1 MAQPPVFLK
10 DTKLMDVKLGQLPSW
25 LAMRDFTPG
34 GIAGAFRRGYDR
46 YYNKYINV
54 KKGGLGGVSMVLA
67 GYVVLSYIWS
77 YSHINKP
84 KFLSKL
90 YLLSLLKLL
99 AEALELFEVQMLKE
113 ERVQPEECN
122 YTVLIGGC
130 GRVGYVKKAFRLY
143 NDMKKRGL
151 MPTEA
156 TYTALFNACAE
167 SPWKDSGLQSA
178 LKLRQ
183 QLQSKN
189 EELNLIT
196 YHALL
201 KVCALCSDLRMC
213 FDVLKEIVQKGH
225 VLTAETFSF
234 LLMSCIKDSEN
245 GFRYALQVWKQMTK
259 LGIKGDSHTYNLML
273 RAARD
278 CGIGDPALASEL
290 LLRPPENSPQLRL
303 PAGKQKERMRNRRK
317 KGSEGVPVQLDVE
330 AMEKQL
336 FQESSVQPEEPI
348 QQQNKGG
355 NQAEEEPAAPD
366 SPSVTHSRAGALMR
380 RGHSEMELEQAHPSR
395 ELPFCNLPNLL
406 DSRMPDAAVVSL
418 GTVATP
424 SHRLALMGDVEGFL
438 NKMKEDNAEPNIK
451 TFTLLAELV
460 EPQSPSESSLLALLD
475 EHKVKVDVA
484 FFNTLIRKKSKQGDL
499 EGAKSVL
506 PALVKRG
513 LSPNL
518 QTFCNLAIACHQE
531 KDGLQLLSD
540 LKRSGVT
547 PNKYIYSTL
556 IAGAVRKLDY
566 SYLTEIL
573 RDMRKNQVPPNEVII
588 RQLEFAAQ
596 YPPKF
601 DRYKSRNPYLEK
613 IDGFRGY
620 YHRWLKVM
628 AGEETPHPW
637 AKYRTAKR
645 GVQGSEAEAVQEQI
659 QSIEEEEEDIPQ
671 SSQSN
676 LMAKGFTQ
684 NSLCIHS
691 RKGGHKGRARQYTS
705 PEEIDAQLQA
715 EKQKAREEEEQEEGG
730 EGATGDPKKEKK
742 SLDSDESDED
752 DEDYQQKRKGVEGL
766 IDIENPNRVIQTTKK
781 VTQLDLDGPK
791 ELSRREREEIE
802 KQKAKERYMKMH
814 LAGKTEQAKA
824 DLARLAI
831 IRKQREEAARKKEEE
846 RKG

>member
-1 MAQPPVFLK
+1 LSVPAPLK
-10 DTKLMDVKLGQLPSW
+10 DMKLLDVKLGQLPTW

-34 GIAGAFRRGYDR
+34 GIVGALQRGEGGAARLLVPLRPLVWRGRWAAPEQPRGLPRLLRVPPGQGLLPGWRPFRSSPASCRRPGSDPREIDPGSCAEAVGEEEDEQEGVEFGTLSDKFSSRKYYHKTTSRFQNLKLQEEKEEEPERKARRG
-46 YYNKYINV
+46 
-54 KKGGLGGVSMVLA
+54 
-67 GYVVLSYIWS
+67 
-77 YSHINKP
+77 P
-84 KFLSKL
+84 KNTPYWYFLKCKAL
-90 YLLSLLKLL
+90 IKDDKL

-113 ERVQPEECN
+113 ERVRPEESN

-151 MPTEA
+151 TPTEA

-183 QLQSKN
+183 QLKNKN
-189 EELNLIT
+189 EDLNLIT

-213 FDVLKEIVQKGH
+213 FDVLKEIVHKGH

-245 GFRYALQVWKQMTK
+245 GFRHALQVWTQMTK
-259 LGIKGDSHTYNLML
+259 LGIKADSHIYNLML

-278 CGIGDPALASEL
+278 CGIGDPVVASEL
-290 LLRPPENSPQLRL
+290 LLRPTNENSSQLRL
-303 PAGKQKERMRNRRK
+303 APGRQKVKKK
-317 KGSEGVPVQLDVE
+317 KGLESIAAVQLDVE

-336 FQESSVQPEEPI
+336 FGECSVQSEELI
-348 QQQNKGG
+348 QQQNKAV
-355 NQAEEEPAAPD
+355 NRVETEPAVLD
-366 SPSVTHSRAGALMR
+366 SLGVTHSRTGALMR
-380 RGHSEMELEQAHPSR
+380 RGQEEMEPKEAHPSQKQH
-395 ELPFCNLPNLL
+395 FCNLPNLL
-406 DSRMPDAAVVSL
+406 DSRMPNAAVVSF
-418 GTVATP
+418 GTVT
-424 SHRLALMGDVEGFL
+424 SVSDRLALMGDVEGFL

-475 EHKVKVDVA
+475 EYKVKVDVT

-499 EGAKSVL
+499 EGAKNVL

-531 KDGLQLLSD
+531 EDGMQLLSD
-540 LKRSGVT
+540 LKRSGIT

-556 IAGAVRKLDY
+556 IDAAVKQLNY

-573 RDMRKNQVPPNEVII
+573 RDMRNNQVPPNEVII

-601 DRYKSRNPYLEK
+601 DRYKSKNPYLEK

-620 YHRWLKVM
+620 YYRWLKVM

-637 AKYRTAKR
+637 EKYRTVKR
-645 GVQGSEAEAVQEQI
+645 AVDDNKDEAVKEQPG
-659 QSIEEEEEDIPQ
+659 Q
-671 SSQSN
+671 
-676 LMAKGFTQ
+676 
-684 NSLCIHS
+684 
-691 RKGGHKGRARQYTS
+691 
-705 PEEIDAQLQA
+705 
-715 EKQKAREEEEQEEGG
+715 
-730 EGATGDPKKEKK
+730 
-742 SLDSDESDED
+742 
-752 DEDYQQKRKGVEGL
+752 
-766 IDIENPNRVIQTTKK
+766 
-781 VTQLDLDGPK
+781 
-791 ELSRREREEIE
+791 
-802 KQKAKERYMKMH
+802 
-814 LAGKTEQAKA
+814 
-824 DLARLAI
+824 
-831 IRKQREEAARKKEEE
+831 
-846 RKG
+846 

>member
-1 MAQPPVFLK
+1 LQSPVRRPRPGWRAFCSSQAPCELSGGDLRGIGGAGGCAEAVGEEEDEEDEGVEFGTLSNKFSSRKYYHKTTSRFQNLKLQEEGEEETERKPRRGPKNTPYWYFLK
-10 DTKLMDVKLGQLPSW
+10 CKALIKEDK
-25 LAMRDFTPG
+25 
-34 GIAGAFRRGYDR
+34 
-46 YYNKYINV
+46 
-54 KKGGLGGVSMVLA
+54 
-67 GYVVLSYIWS
+67 
-77 YSHINKP
+77 
-84 KFLSKL
+84 
-90 YLLSLLKLL
+90 L

-113 ERVQPEECN
+113 ERVRPEESN

-151 MPTEA
+151 TPTEA

-183 QLQSKN
+183 QLKGKN

-213 FDVLKEIVQKGH
+213 FDVLKEIVHKGH

-245 GFRYALQVWKQMTK
+245 GFRYALQVWKQMAK
-259 LGIKGDSHTYNLML
+259 LGIKAESHTYNLML

-278 CGIGDPALASEL
+278 CGIGDPVVASEL
-290 LLRPPENSPQLRL
+290 LLRPADESPSQLRL
-303 PAGKQKERMRNRRK
+303 APGRQKVKNQK
-317 KGSEGVPVQLDVE
+317 NKGSDGSAAVQLDVE

-336 FQESSVQPEEPI
+336 FWESSVQSEELI
-348 QQQNKGG
+348 QQQNKDV
-355 NQAEEEPAAPD
+355 NQAETEPAALA
-366 SPSVTHSRAGALMR
+366 SPCVAHSRAGALMR
-380 RGHSEMELEQAHPSR
+380 RGRNKLEQEQGHQSQK
-395 ELPFCNLPNLL
+395 LHFCDLPNLL
-406 DSRMPDAAVVSL
+406 DSGTPDAAVVSL

-424 SHRLALMGDVEGFL
+424 SSRLALMGDVEGFL
-438 NKMKEDNAEPNIK
+438 SKMKEDNAEPNIK

-475 EHKVKVDVA
+475 EHKVKVDVT

-499 EGAKSVL
+499 EGAKGVL

-518 QTFCNLAIACHQE
+518 QTFCNLAIACHHE

-556 IAGAVRKLDY
+556 IAAAVRQLDY

-573 RDMRKNQVPPNEVII
+573 RDMRNNQVPPNEVII
-588 RQLEFAAQ
+588 RQLEFAAR

-601 DRYKSRNPYLEK
+601 DRYKSKNPYLEK

-620 YHRWLKVM
+620 YYRWLKVM

-637 AKYRTAKR
+637 EKYRTAK
-645 GVQGSEAEAVQEQI
+645 
-659 QSIEEEEEDIPQ
+659 
-671 SSQSN
+671 
-676 LMAKGFTQ
+676 
-684 NSLCIHS
+684 H
-691 RKGGHKGRARQYTS
+691 
-705 PEEIDAQLQA
+705 
-715 EKQKAREEEEQEEGG
+715 
-730 EGATGDPKKEKK
+730 GAGDDK
-742 SLDSDESDED
+742 
-752 DEDYQQKRKGVEGL
+752 
-766 IDIENPNRVIQTTKK
+766 
-781 VTQLDLDGPK
+781 
-791 ELSRREREEIE
+791 
-802 KQKAKERYMKMH
+802 
-814 LAGKTEQAKA
+814 
-824 DLARLAI
+824 
-831 IRKQREEAARKKEEE
+831 EEAAPEQP
-846 RKG
+846 GQ

>member
-1 MAQPPVFLK
+1 AVGEEDGDDEDEGVEFGTLSNKFSSRKYYHKTTSHFQNLKLQEEGEEEPEEKPRRGPRNTPYWYFLK
-10 DTKLMDVKLGQLPSW
+10 CKALIKDDKLK
-25 LAMRDFTPG
+25 
-34 GIAGAFRRGYDR
+34 
-46 YYNKYINV
+46 
-54 KKGGLGGVSMVLA
+54 
-67 GYVVLSYIWS
+67 
-77 YSHINKP
+77 
-84 KFLSKL
+84 
-90 YLLSLLKLL
+90 
-99 AEALELFEVQMLKE
+99 EALELFEVQMLKE
-113 ERVQPEECN
+113 DRVQPEESN

-151 MPTEA
+151 TPTNA

-183 QLQSKN
+183 QLKSKN

-213 FDVLKEIVQKGH
+213 CDVLKEIVHKGH

-259 LGIKGDSHTYNLML
+259 LGIKADSHTYNLML

-278 CGIGDPALASEL
+278 CGIGDPVVASKL
-290 LLRPPENSPQLRL
+290 LLGPTDENSSQLRL
-303 PAGKQKERMRNRRK
+303 APGRQKVTNPK
-317 KGSEGVPVQLDVE
+317 KGELESTAAVQLDVE

-336 FQESSVQPEEPI
+336 FQESLVKPEGLI
-348 QQQNKGG
+348 QQQNKDVT
-355 NQAEEEPAAPD
+355 QAETEPAAPS
-366 SPSVTHSRAGALMR
+366 SPSGAHSRTGALMR
-380 RGHSEMELEQAHPSR
+380 RGQNTVEQERARVSQR
-395 ELPFCNLPNLL
+395 QPFCNLPSLL

-460 EPQSPSESSLLALLD
+460 EPQSPSECSLLALLD
-475 EHKVKVDVA
+475 EHKVKVDVT

-506 PALVKRG
+506 PALAKRG

-518 QTFCNLAIACHQE
+518 QTFCNLAIACRQE
-531 KDGLQLLSD
+531 KDGLHLLSD

-556 IAGAVRKLDY
+556 IAAAVRQLDY

-601 DRYKSRNPYLEK
+601 DRYKSKNPYLEK

-620 YHRWLKVM
+620 YYRWLKVM

-637 AKYRTAKR
+637 EKYRTAKR
-645 GVQGSEAEAVQEQI
+645 TVDDNKEEAVQEQPG
-659 QSIEEEEEDIPQ
+659 Q
-671 SSQSN
+671 
-676 LMAKGFTQ
+676 
-684 NSLCIHS
+684 
-691 RKGGHKGRARQYTS
+691 
-705 PEEIDAQLQA
+705 
-715 EKQKAREEEEQEEGG
+715 
-730 EGATGDPKKEKK
+730 
-742 SLDSDESDED
+742 
-752 DEDYQQKRKGVEGL
+752 
-766 IDIENPNRVIQTTKK
+766 
-781 VTQLDLDGPK
+781 
-791 ELSRREREEIE
+791 
-802 KQKAKERYMKMH
+802 
-814 LAGKTEQAKA
+814 
-824 DLARLAI
+824 
-831 IRKQREEAARKKEEE
+831 
-846 RKG
+846 

>member
-1 MAQPPVFLK
+1 RTCSSSQASCKLPGSDPREISAGSSTGATEEEKDDDDDDEGVEFGTLSDKFSSRKYYHKTTARFRNLK
-10 DTKLMDVKLGQLPSW
+10 LREEGEEEPERKP
-25 LAMRDFTPG
+25 
-34 GIAGAFRRGYDR
+34 RRGPKNTPYWYFLRCKALIKED
-46 YYNKYINV
+46 K
-54 KKGGLGGVSMVLA
+54 LA
-67 GYVVLSYIWS
+67 D
-77 YSHINKP
+77 
-84 KFLSKL
+84 
-90 YLLSLLKLL
+90 
-99 AEALELFEVQMLKE
+99 ALELFEVQMLKE
-113 ERVQPEECN
+113 ERVQPEESN

-151 MPTEA
+151 IPTEA

-213 FDVLKEIVQKGH
+213 LDVLKEIVQKGH

-234 LLMSCIKDSEN
+234 LLMSCIKDSES
-245 GFRYALQVWKQMTK
+245 GFRFALQVWKQMNK
-259 LGIKGDSHTYNLML
+259 LGIKADSHTYNLML

-278 CGIGDPALASEL
+278 CGIGNPAVASKL
-290 LLRPPENSPQLRL
+290 LLSPPENSPQLQL
-303 PAGKQKERMRNRRK
+303 PPGRQKEKVKNQRK
-317 KGSEGVPVQLDVE
+317 KESKSAAVQLDVE

-336 FQESSVQPEEPI
+336 FQETSVQPEEVIQQPKELI
-348 QQQNKGG
+348 QQQNKDLTR
-355 NQAEEEPAAPD
+355 AEAEPAPPD
-366 SPSVTHSRAGALMR
+366 SPSIAHSWAGALMR
-380 RGHSEMELEQAHPSR
+380 RAQSEMEQEQAQPSQK
-395 ELPFCNLPNLL
+395 LPFCRLPNLL

-460 EPQSPSESSLLALLD
+460 EPQSPSESSLLVLLD
-475 EHKVKVDVA
+475 DHKVKVDVT
-484 FFNTLIRKKSKQGDL
+484 FFNTLIRKRSKQGDL

-518 QTFCNLAIACHQE
+518 QTFCNLAIACHKQQ
-531 KDGLQLLSD
+531 DGLQLLSD
-540 LKRSGVT
+540 LKRSGIT

-556 IAGAVRKLDY
+556 IAAAVRQLDY

-573 RDMRKNQVPPNEVII
+573 RDMRNNQVPPNEVII
-588 RQLEFAAQ
+588 RQLEFAAR

-601 DRYKSRNPYLEK
+601 DRYKYKNPYLEK

-620 YHRWLKVM
+620 YYRWLKFM

-637 AKYRTAKR
+637 AKYRTAKP
-645 GVQGSEAEAVQEQI
+645 GGQDSKAEAVQEQ
-659 QSIEEEEEDIPQ
+659 
-671 SSQSN
+671 
-676 LMAKGFTQ
+676 
-684 NSLCIHS
+684 
-691 RKGGHKGRARQYTS
+691 
-705 PEEIDAQLQA
+705 
-715 EKQKAREEEEQEEGG
+715 
-730 EGATGDPKKEKK
+730 
-742 SLDSDESDED
+742 
-752 DEDYQQKRKGVEGL
+752 
-766 IDIENPNRVIQTTKK
+766 
-781 VTQLDLDGPK
+781 
-791 ELSRREREEIE
+791 
-802 KQKAKERYMKMH
+802 
-814 LAGKTEQAKA
+814 
-824 DLARLAI
+824 
-831 IRKQREEAARKKEEE
+831 
-846 RKG
+846 